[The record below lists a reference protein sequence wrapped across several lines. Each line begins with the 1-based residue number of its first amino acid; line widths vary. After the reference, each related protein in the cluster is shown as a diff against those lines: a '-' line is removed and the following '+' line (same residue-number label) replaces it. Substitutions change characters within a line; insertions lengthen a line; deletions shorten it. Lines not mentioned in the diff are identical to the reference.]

1 MRLHLPIL
9 LTSLVFF
16 AACQKPKLE
25 SQRPFPLE
33 QDPFIQVYF
42 NHNQSQGADYKEPYR
57 QLTRPGDNLEQLVVD
72 AISSATSTVDIAIQE
87 LRLPKIAQALVQ
99 KHQAGVKVRVI
110 IDNSYNR
117 PWSDF
122 IQQEVDKLD
131 TRKKQ
136 RYQEFISLA
145 DRNGDGKLSEKEIY
159 ERDALIILRRAGV
172 PVLDDT
178 ADGSQGTGLMHHKF
192 LVVDGYTVVT
202 GSANFTSSG
211 IHGDFNAPESRGN
224 ANHLVQIKDTRLAN
238 ILTEEFNLM
247 WGDGLGGKS
256 DSKFGLQKKIRKPQ
270 HLTIGETKVTVQFS
284 PSSPSKPWSYSSNGL
299 ISNTLASA
307 TDSINLA
314 LFVFTEQNLVN
325 SLEVSHRQGV
335 KISALIDPSFA
346 FRYYSEALDLLGVA
360 LSSKCKYEPDN
371 SPWQNPLASVGIPQL
386 ARGDKLHHKFA
397 VVDKQIV
404 ITGSHNWSNAAN
416 HQNDE
421 LVLVLE
427 NPTIAAHFTREFN
440 RLNQNAILGLP
451 VAIQQK
457 ITEQEQSCIQITTT
471 SSTDDLAIGLI
482 NLNTANQKELEKLPG
497 IGSQLAKRI
506 ITTRQ
511 HQPFTSLEDL
521 ERVSGIGSSIR
532 QKLDG
537 RVTW

>member
-9 LTSLVFF
+9 LTSIIFL

-57 QLTRPGDNLEQLVVD
+57 QLTRSGDNLEQLLVD

-87 LRLPKIAQALVQ
+87 LRLPKIAQALAQ
-99 KHQAGVKVRVI
+99 RHQVGVKVRVI
-110 IDNSYNR
+110 IDNSYNF
-117 PWSDF
+117 PWSNLS
-122 IQQEVDKLD
+122 QQELDKLD
-131 TRKKQ
+131 ARERKG
-136 RYQEFISLA
+136 YQEFISLA
-145 DRNGDGKLSEKEIY
+145 DSNRDGELSEKEI
-159 ERDALIILRRAGV
+159 EEGDALLILRRAGV

-192 LVVDGYTVVT
+192 VVVDGYIIVT

-211 IHGDFNAPESRGN
+211 IHGDFKAPDSRGN
-224 ANHLVQIKDTRLAN
+224 ANHLLQIKDTRLAN

-256 DSKFGLQKKIRKPQ
+256 DSKFGLQKTIRKPQ
-270 HLTIGETKVTVQFS
+270 HLTVGETKVTVQFS

-314 LFVFTEQNLVN
+314 LFVFTEQKLVN
-325 SLEVSHRQGV
+325 NLETSHRQGV
-335 KISALIDPSFA
+335 RINALIDSSFA
-346 FRYYSEALDLLGVA
+346 FRHYSEALDLMGVA

-371 SPWQNPLASVGIPQL
+371 SPWQNPLTSVGIPQL
-386 ARGDKLHHKFA
+386 AQGDKLHHKFA
-397 VVDKQIV
+397 IVDEKIV

-427 NPTIAAHFTREFN
+427 NPIIAAHFTREFD

-451 VAIQQK
+451 VAITQK
-457 ITEQEQSCIQITTT
+457 ITAQEESCLHIKTT
-471 SSTDDLAIGLI
+471 SSTDDLTTGLI
-482 NLNTANQKELEKLPG
+482 NVNTANQKELEKLPG
-497 IGSQLAKRI
+497 IGPQLAKRI

-511 HQPFTSLEDL
+511 YQPFTSLEDL